1 MKVVEN
7 PYSDV
12 KNLKPLQRRLSN
24 KDEVASV
31 KSFKSTA
38 NKLSQSVE
46 NLRDAG
52 RRNIEEYPNHYQ
64 NYQKGKYSKKKLSF
78 GEEIDKQLEQA
89 TEERPSGLRSNVVE
103 KYVLDILS

>member
-31 KSFKSTA
+31 KSFKSIA
-38 NKLSQSVE
+38 NKLS
-46 NLRDAG
+46 
-52 RRNIEEYPNHYQ
+52 
-64 NYQKGKYSKKKLSF
+64 
-78 GEEIDKQLEQA
+78 
-89 TEERPSGLRSNVVE
+89 
-103 KYVLDILS
+103 